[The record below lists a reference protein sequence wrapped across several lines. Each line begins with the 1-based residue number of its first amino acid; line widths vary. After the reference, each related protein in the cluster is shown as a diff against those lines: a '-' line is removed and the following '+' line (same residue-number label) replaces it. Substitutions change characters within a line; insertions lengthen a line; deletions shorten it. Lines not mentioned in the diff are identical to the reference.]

1 MSVSVIILAAGQGKR
16 MRSQLPKVLH
26 KLAGQPLLSHIVTK
40 VRQLT
45 PKQIIIVYG
54 HGGALVSNAIKAD
67 DITWVQQKEQLGTGH
82 AVLQALPYLQDNTT
96 TLILVGDVPLINT
109 VTLRELLSTTTNN
122 PLGLITA
129 NLDNPTGLGRI
140 IRNSTGSISA
150 IVEEADANSDQLKI
164 KEINTGIIAIQTKHL
179 KKVLPH
185 VKNYNA
191 QKEYYLTDIVS
202 HTINGGD
209 TIATVLAA
217 DPIEVIGIN
226 DRKQLSYLERAYQI
240 READRLMEQGVSFC
254 DPNRFDLRGT
264 IKIGQ
269 DVYIDANVILE
280 GEITLGD
287 NVIIGPNCYI
297 RDTYIS
303 SGVQIFANCVI
314 EEAII
319 DSQSKIGPFARIRP
333 ESKLGKQV
341 HIGNFVE
348 IKKSNI
354 ADRSKIN
361 HLSYIGD
368 TLIGKNVNVGA
379 GTITCNYDGVN
390 KYQTIIEDNVFIGS
404 DTQLI
409 APVTIG
415 AGATIGAG
423 TTITKDAP
431 PDKLTLSRVPQKTHL
446 TWKRSI
452 KNPNK

>member
-1 MSVSVIILAAGQGKR
+1 MSVSIIILAAGQGTR

-54 HGGALVSNAIKAD
+54 HGGALVSNAIKGD

-82 AVLQALPYLQDNTT
+82 AVLQTLPYLQDNTT
-96 TLILVGDVPLINT
+96 TLILVGDVPLINIT
-109 VTLRELLSTTTNN
+109 TLKELLSTTVNN
-122 PLGLITA
+122 SLGLITA

-150 IVEEADANSDQLKI
+150 IVEESDANSDQLKI
-164 KEINTGIIAIQTKHL
+164 KEINTGIIAIKTEHL
-179 KKVLPH
+179 KQVLPH
-185 VKNYNA
+185 IKNHNA
-191 QKEYYLTDIVS
+191 QKEYYLTDMVS
-202 HTINGGD
+202 HTINSGGA
-209 TIATVLAA
+209 IATVLAS
-217 DPIEVIGIN
+217 DSIEVIGIN
-226 DRKQLSYLERAYQI
+226 NRKQLSYLERAYQI
-240 READRLMEQGVSFC
+240 READRLMEQGISFC
-254 DPNRFDLRGT
+254 DPSRFDLRGT
-264 IKIGQ
+264 IKAGQ
-269 DVYIDANVILE
+269 DIYIDANVILE

-297 RDTYIS
+297 RDTYIGS
-303 SGVQIFANCVI
+303 NVKIFANCVI

-319 DSQSKIGPFARIRP
+319 DSQSKVGPFARLRP
-333 ESKLGKQV
+333 ESRLGKQV

-348 IKKSNI
+348 IKKSNV
-354 ADRSKIN
+354 ADGSKIN

-368 TLIGKNVNVGA
+368 TSIGKNVNVGA

-409 APVTIG
+409 APVVIG
-415 AGATIGAG
+415 SGATIGAG

-431 PDKLTLSRVPQKTHL
+431 PDKLTLSRTPQKTHP
-446 TWKRSI
+446 TWKRPI
-452 KNPNK
+452 KNPTK